1 MESVPYEILEAMV
14 QCFGRAFH
22 YKDGMEAFLSN
33 CGINRNLIRKYRHE
47 HKYVWARH
55 LLTELGQTEEG
66 RLDQRKVLTA
76 LCKLRSLPDVNVPDR
91 DSGLSALRDLKDLAL
106 AHHLVIESDLQA
118 SSEKKK
124 KAEDRNKLIR
134 ERSEK
139 LESLRLRFNAA
150 VVDTSRQAA
159 GFSLEEL
166 LYDLFA
172 LFEIKYRK
180 SYRTPTQQIDGQFT
194 FLGFDYLLEARW
206 RSDQPTEQEIGG
218 FRHKTGGKLESTR
231 GLFVSVPGFRSEVV
245 CEFNGKG
252 TNLIFMD
259 GRDLIHI
266 LEGRIDLRDALE
278 MKIEKAAQEG
288 IVFTP
293 IY

>member
-22 YKDGMEAFLSN
+22 FKDGMEAFLVS
-33 CGINRNLIRKYRHE
+33 CGVDRNLVNKYRHE

-66 RLDQRKVLTA
+66 RVEQRKVLTS
-76 LCKLRSLPDVNVPDR
+76 LCRLRSLPDANVPDR
-91 DSGLSALRDLKDLAL
+91 DSGLAALRKLKELSL
-106 AHHLVIESDLQA
+106 AHQLIAEVEIQA

-124 KAEDRNKLIR
+124 QAEDKNRLIR
-134 ERSEK
+134 ERGEK
-139 LESLRLRFNAA
+139 LEAVRLKFNAA
-150 VVDTSRQAA
+150 VVNVSRQTA

-172 LFEIKYRK
+172 IFEIKYRK

-206 RSDQPTEQEIGG
+206 RHDQPTEQEIGG
-218 FRHKTGGKLESTR
+218 FKHKTGGKLESTR
-231 GLFVSVPGFRSEVV
+231 GLFVSMPGFRTEVV
-245 CEFNGKG
+245 DEFNGKG

-278 MKIEKAAQEG
+278 MKIERAAQEG

-293 IY
+293 SY